1 MDETRIKRQ
10 WAAGRPAMNAWLVT
24 PSPLNAEI
32 TAHQDV
38 CSITIDMQHG
48 LIDYADVLAMLTATK
63 GLDLTRIVRVPGLDS
78 AVINKVLDAGA
89 DAIICPL
96 VNTPEDAAD
105 LVAACRYPPEGRR
118 SFGPFR
124 AGLLHGDGY
133 FAGARGHSLCFAMI
147 ETTEGLG
154 NLDAIAATP
163 GLDGLFVGPA
173 DLSIGLGHTPGFDR
187 QEDDVIAAIDRIAKA
202 AHDNG
207 LGCGIYTTSP
217 EYGRRMA
224 EAGYNL
230 LTVLTDADVLANGV
244 RNARETLEDLLT

>member
-1 MDETRIKRQ
+1 MDTTRIKRQ

-32 TAHQDV
+32 AAHQDI

-48 LIDYADVLAMLTATK
+48 LIDYADALAMLTATK
-63 GLDLTRIVRVPGLDS
+63 GLDVTRIVRVPSLD
-78 AVINKVLDAGA
+78 AATINKVLDAGA
-89 DAIICPL
+89 DAVICPL
-96 VNTPEDAAD
+96 VNTPAEAAD

-124 AGLLHGDGY
+124 AGLLHGEAY
-133 FAGARGHSLCFAMI
+133 FANAHQLSLCFAMI
-147 ETTEGLG
+147 ETAEALA
-154 NLDAIAATP
+154 NLDEIAATE

-173 DLSIGLGHTPGFDR
+173 DLSIGLGHAPGFDR
-187 QEDDVIAAIDRIAKA
+187 AEDDVVAAIDRIAAAAKA
-202 AHDNG
+202 NDI
-207 LGCGIYTTSP
+207 GCGIYTTSP

-244 RNARETLEDLLT
+244 RHARAALEDLLQ